1 MTGDVDRLNS
11 HTDRSSYESGNPG
24 CAQYAVCKREHR
36 TQNAERR
43 TPSAVRR
50 TQNAGC
56 GTQTLTS

>member
-24 CAQYAVCKREHR
+24 CAQYAVYKREHR

-43 TPSAVRR
+43 TPSA
-50 TQNAGC
+50 T
-56 GTQTLTS
+56 